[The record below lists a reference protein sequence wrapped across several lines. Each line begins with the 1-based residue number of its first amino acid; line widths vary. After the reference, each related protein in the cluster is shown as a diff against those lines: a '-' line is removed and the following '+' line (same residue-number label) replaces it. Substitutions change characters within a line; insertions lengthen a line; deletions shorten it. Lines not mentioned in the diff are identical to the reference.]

1 MDVPWLLLLAFDVW
15 LGTCCS
21 GSREADE
28 MLWGTES
35 KVVTWAMGCVGW
47 SRKCPQKC
55 SMETM

>member
-1 MDVPWLLLLAFDVW
+1 MPWLLLLAFDVW
-15 LGTCCS
+15 LGTCC
-21 GSREADE
+21 GESREADE
-28 MLWGTES
+28 MLWRTES